1 MIIIVFGLVSRWS
14 RDVIDKNIF
23 KAIGNKDMDRKDFL
37 KYSGLVLLS
46 IVGLKTFVS
55 LLSQS
60 DNHTIPALGSQKEAT
75 RGFGSG
81 KYGA

>member
-1 MIIIVFGLVSRWS
+1 
-14 RDVIDKNIF
+14 VINKDIF
-23 KAIGNKDMDRKDFL
+23 KAIGNKEMDRKGFL

-46 IVGLKTFVS
+46 IVGLKAFVS

-60 DNHTIPALGSQKEAT
+60 DNRIINTLVSKKEAT
-75 RGFGSG
+75 RGFGNG